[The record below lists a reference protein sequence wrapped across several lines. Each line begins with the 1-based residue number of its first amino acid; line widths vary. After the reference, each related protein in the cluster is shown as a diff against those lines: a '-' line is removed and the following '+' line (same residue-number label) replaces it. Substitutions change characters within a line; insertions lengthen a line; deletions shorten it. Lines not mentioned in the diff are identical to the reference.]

1 TFLGLVVGGLLTYS
15 ATSLRGTKATR
26 LRASQVYDVDGAL
39 KTAVNQV
46 RNSAYNNDAGQTC
59 NDLSFPRADGTAI
72 TVTCKAGAGTGG
84 ASEGVPVSS
93 ANRPGQALLTLGSN
107 AGELG
112 IGQGSNNVL
121 RIQGKVFSNGA
132 IDSWPGTLQDLN
144 AQIVARGTCS
154 GNVISSDAQGN
165 VV

>member
-1 TFLGLVVGGLLTYS
+1 MTAPHRAPTSEAGASLIIALAFMTFLGLVVGGLLTYS

-59 NDLSFPRADGTAI
+59 NDLSFPRADGTAV

-93 ANRPGQALLTLGSN
+93 ANRPGPSWSGRITAGS
-107 AGELG
+107 
-112 IGQGSNNVL
+112 
-121 RIQGKVFSNGA
+121 
-132 IDSWPGTLQDLN
+132 
-144 AQIVARGTCS
+144 ARRC
-154 GNVISSDAQGN
+154 
-165 VV
+165 